1 MLNIGNVTIILDIC
15 YKIYNILKYWKTK
28 KYKEENQNGIQKR
41 DKERRK
47 KNKYEYVIDFFK
59 KKTEYVI
66 DLTCCLVERCL
77 RI

>member
-47 KNKYEYVIDFFK
+47 KNKYEYVIDCFK

-66 DLTCCLVERCL
+66 DLTCCLG
-77 RI
+77 